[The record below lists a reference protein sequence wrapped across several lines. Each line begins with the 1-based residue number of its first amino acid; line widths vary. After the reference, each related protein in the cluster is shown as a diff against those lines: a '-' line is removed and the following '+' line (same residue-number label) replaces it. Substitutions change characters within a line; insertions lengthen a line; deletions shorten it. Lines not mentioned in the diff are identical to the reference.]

1 MTSSSSPGISLK
13 MEGLSYIAG
22 AELPCVV
29 VNVQRGGPGLGD
41 IQPAQ
46 GDYFQATKGGG
57 HGDYR
62 LIVLAPS
69 SVQEFA
75 DMASEAFDFTQ
86 PIHADTVIYL
96 KWTSLPQDVPAVPAE
111 NPSMNLG
118 LILAIINGGSGMS
131 FSDVTSSDWFF
142 EDVAAA
148 YQLGLMNGVST
159 YEFAPKA
166 PLSRAMVAAMLYRM
180 AGSPAAYYGGRQ
192 FTDGADGKWYS
203 SVIRWASQMGIV
215 TGFQDGSFRPNE
227 NVTRVQLA
235 AMLFRFAQYQSRDIQ
250 GRGDLNSYQD
260 SSSVQAWAK
269 EAIQW
274 AVAKG
279 LISGKSGARLDP
291 SGSAT
296 RAEAAAVLVR
306 FLRQS

>member
-1 MTSSSSPGISLK
+1 MGVLQLCFRHGGADQRTDDAMP
-13 MEGLSYIAG
+13 AG
-22 AELPCVV
+22 A
-29 VNVQRGGPGLGD
+29 
-41 IQPAQ
+41 
-46 GDYFQATKGGG
+46 
-57 HGDYR
+57 
-62 LIVLAPS
+62 
-69 SVQEFA
+69 A
-75 DMASEAFDFTQ
+75 DESE
-86 PIHADTVIYL
+86 YL
-96 KWTSLPQDVPAVPAE
+96 S
-111 NPSMNLG
+111 
-118 LILAIINGGSGMS
+118 
-131 FSDVTSSDWFF
+131 
-142 EDVAAA
+142 A
-148 YQLGLMNGVST
+148 YQLL
-159 YEFAPKA
+159 
-166 PLSRAMVAAMLYRM
+166 
-180 AGSPAAYYGGRQ
+180 
-192 FTDGADGKWYS
+192 DGTFCRDRKSVYS
-203 SVIRWASQMGIV
+203 SAIRWASQMGIV